1 MKTSRHT
8 SSFHLRPCHSKPQYA
23 ACVTHSVSLE
33 KPSQGPSFAHA
44 RTRGSVLER
53 GRPAGNRA
61 TPLLVTA
68 CVRAKTLQ
76 SCLTLCN
83 PMDRILPGSSVHGI
97 LRTRILEWAAMPSS
111 RGLSRP
117 WDGTRVSMSPVLA
130 GRLTTSTTWEA
141 PFLTARR
148 TYSLKTHCPC
158 SRQRND
164 ATLLGGDY

>member
-97 LRTRILEWAAMPSS
+97 LQARILKWVAMPFSRRSS
-111 RGLSRP
+111 RPRY
-117 WDGTRVSMSPVLA
+117 GTHFSCVS
-130 GRLTTSTTWEA
+130 
-141 PFLTARR
+141 
-148 TYSLKTHCPC
+148 CI
-158 SRQRND
+158 SRQFLQ
-164 ATLLGGDY
+164 LLKLPGKPKQLYGAVNAYTIFTAI